1 MSCKEK
7 NMEMPENEI
16 DTCVADCAE
25 NVSEE
30 CAEQNEEQDGQ
41 VKTDIMADE
50 VALWQDKYMRLAADF
65 DNFRKRTLKEKMN
78 LIEYSGEDVIMLM
91 LSVLDD
97 MDRAVIANEK
107 IEDAEPIKEGM
118 LLIKNKMTES
128 LKKKG
133 VTEIIAVGEKLDT
146 DLHEAIA
153 KFPTGD
159 ETKAGLVIDVAEKG
173 YKLKEKVIRFS
184 KVIVGE

>member
-1 MSCKEK
+1 MTCKNKQTKEV
-7 NMEMPENEI
+7 EI
-16 DTCVADCAE
+16 EDIAGVEGCVADAV
-25 NVSEE
+25 NE
-30 CAEQNEEQDGQ
+30 CAEQMSEQTEKSECD
-41 VKTDIMADE
+41 KLAED

-65 DNFRKRTLKEKMN
+65 DNFRKRTLKEKMD
-78 LIEYSGEDVIMLM
+78 LIEYSGEDVIKQM

-107 IEDAEPIKEGM
+107 TDTIEPIKEGM
-118 LLIKNKMTES
+118 VLIKNKMTES
-128 LKKKG
+128 LRKNG
-133 VTEIIAVGEKLDT
+133 VAEIEAVGEKLDT

-159 ETKAGLVIDVAEKG
+159 ETKVGLVIDVVEKG

-184 KVIVGE
+184 KVVVGE